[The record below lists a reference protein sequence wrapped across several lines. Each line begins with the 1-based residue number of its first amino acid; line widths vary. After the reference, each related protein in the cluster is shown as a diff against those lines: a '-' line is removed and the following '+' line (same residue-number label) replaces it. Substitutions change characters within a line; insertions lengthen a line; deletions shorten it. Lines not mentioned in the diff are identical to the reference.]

1 MVLLLFHS
9 ANSFTSSGGKSHQSS
24 PLPVWNDLHTK
35 DRADS
40 HRPQTC
46 SGTRRPTTLFVLFGV
61 KAPTRWLHD
70 DPAGEHLSTLQLV
83 HCILSSLLL
92 NIYAMETKCHVSLL
106 MEGDFRWPGC
116 PRMEEPEP
124 LTLEP
129 QLPLT
134 HFLKDKVNSLKT
146 EVSDNSSCAV
156 HMIRD

>member
-1 MVLLLFHS
+1 MSTGDSGKTLACLFFLSIKTCIILMVLLLFHS

-24 PLPVWNDLHTK
+24 LLPVWNDLHTK

-92 NIYAMETKCHVSLL
+92 NIYGSGNEMPRFSASGRRLQVAWVSQD
-106 MEGDFRWPGC
+106 GG
-116 PRMEEPEP
+116 
-124 LTLEP
+124 T
-129 QLPLT
+129 
-134 HFLKDKVNSLKT
+134 
-146 EVSDNSSCAV
+146 
-156 HMIRD
+156 